1 MTRDRKPKPGEPYKQ
16 VYVKDIN
23 GQRYYTTG
31 NLNEDDYMNLS
42 AIWLKLKKK
51 KLRQDPQCE
60 LCKTAKNLR
69 IHHIRYPEVWG
80 EEKIEDLMTL
90 CDACHEKV
98 HQFDNERR
106 Q

>member
-42 AIWLKLKKK
+42 DI
-51 KLRQDPQCE
+51 
-60 LCKTAKNLR
+60 
-69 IHHIRYPEVWG
+69 
-80 EEKIEDLMTL
+80 
-90 CDACHEKV
+90 
-98 HQFDNERR
+98 
-106 Q
+106 